1 MSALQNRC
9 QTLAA
14 SILKEMTIFDTKR
27 LEEKD
32 DTKQREEED
41 VRAHVL
47 RACKVVE
54 HESTKIGV
62 LFSKGEELKEEVSNY
77 ALDSF
82 HVSLIAFTAYVNE
95 ALMNEN
101 YDIDCHLSLI
111 HI

>member
-32 DTKQREEED
+32 DTKQEEEED

-62 LFSKGEELKEEVSNY
+62 LFSKQGEEEELKEDAVSY
-77 ALDSF
+77 
-82 HVSLIAFTAYVNE
+82 T
-95 ALMNEN
+95 
-101 YDIDCHLSLI
+101 HLTLPTI
-111 HI
+111 LLV

>member
-32 DTKQREEED
+32 DTKQEEEED

-62 LFSKGEELKEEVSNY
+62 LFSKQGEELKEEVSNS

-82 HVSLIAFTAYVNE
+82 HVSLIAFTE
-95 ALMNEN
+95 DRERSFGERKLR
-101 YDIDCHLSLI
+101 H
-111 HI
+111 